1 MKILLDIIMAKRK
14 LSVRQVSRM
23 TGIPASTIS
32 DIMNEKASPRMDTM
46 EILAKELHVRIGDLY
61 DSPYK

>member
-1 MKILLDIIMAKRK
+1 MKIILDIEMAKRN

-32 DIMNEKASPRMDTM
+32 DIMNERSVPRMDTM
-46 EILAKELHVRIGDLY
+46 ELLAKGLRTRISDLY
-61 DSPYK
+61 ESPYK

>member
-1 MKILLDIIMAKRK
+1 MKILLDIIMTKRK

-23 TGIPASTIS
+23 TGIPTSTIS

-46 EILAKELHVRIGDLY
+46 EILAKELHVRISDLY

>member
-46 EILAKELHVRIGDLY
+46 EILAKELRVRISDLY